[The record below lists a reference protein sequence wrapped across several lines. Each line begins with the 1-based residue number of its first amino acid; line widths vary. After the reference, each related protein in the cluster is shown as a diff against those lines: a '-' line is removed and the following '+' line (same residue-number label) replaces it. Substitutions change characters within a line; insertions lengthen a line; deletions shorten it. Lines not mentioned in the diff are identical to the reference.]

1 MCLILPSSV
10 FAQQVELERKTK
22 QNSERGFKSKVEQ
35 KQGEISSIDHKIK
48 TLNRERDVMA
58 GDAEDRV
65 KLSLK
70 KTEQENLMKKHKKM

>member
-10 FAQQVELERKTK
+10 FAQQVELERKAK
-22 QNSERGFKSKVEQ
+22 QNSERGIESKVRQ
-35 KQGEISSIDHKIK
+35 IQSEISSIDHKIR

-70 KTEQENLMKKHKKM
+70 KTEQENLRKKHKKM

>member
-1 MCLILPSSV
+1 MCLTLPSSA

-22 QNSERGFKSKVEQ
+22 QNSEREFESKIVQ
-35 KQGEISSIDHKIK
+35 KQHEIYSMEYKVK

-70 KTEQENLMKKHKKM
+70 KTEQENLRKKHKKM